1 MVTLKDVA
9 RQAGVSIRTVSNV
22 VNDWPHIR
30 PELRARVQTVIDD
43 LGYQPNIA
51 ARNLRNGR
59 SGLIALAVPELDVP
73 YFAELTRCIVDEASA
88 RGLTVVVEQT
98 DGLLERERE
107 LMTRTARAMMFDGI
121 IFSPTVLTSAQI
133 IAGSVKVPLVLLG
146 ENEGGY
152 ADHVLVDNR
161 QAAYDAT
168 THLIARGRRRV
179 ALVGPQTDGSRTSE
193 LRREGYEDA
202 LRDAGLNSD
211 PALWAK
217 TERFHR
223 ADGADAMRRLMLLDS
238 PPDGVFCMSDLLA
251 LGALRHL
258 VTSGIQV
265 PDDVAVIG
273 FDDIEDGHY
282 SNPSLT
288 SVSPDKRSIAK
299 IAIDHLTARL
309 AGTDAQPH
317 VTTVSYTIVTRESTG
332 PAHSAPPHGSTIP
345 QRASE
350 ADL

>member
-9 RQAGVSIRTVSNV
+9 REAGVSIRTVSNV

-88 RGLTVVVEQT
+88 RGLTVVIEQT
-98 DGLLERERE
+98 DGLLERERD
-107 LMTRTARAMMFDGI
+107 LTTRNTRALMFDGI
-121 IFSPTVLTSAQI
+121 IFSPTIMTSAEI
-133 IAGSVKVPLVLLG
+133 IADAARVPLILLG

-152 ADHVLVDNR
+152 ADHVLVDSH

-168 THLIARGRRRV
+168 CHLIARGRQRI
-179 ALVGPQTDGSRTSE
+179 ALVGPRTDGSRTTE
-193 LRREGYEDA
+193 LRRQGYESA
-202 LRDAGLNSD
+202 LLDAGLTPN
-211 PALWAK
+211 PELWAI

-223 ADGADAMRRLMLLDS
+223 SDGADAMRRLMLLDS
-238 PPDGVFCMSDLLA
+238 PPDGVFCMNDLLA
-251 LGALRHL
+251 LGALREL
-258 VTSGIQV
+258 VSTGVAV

-288 SVSPDKRSIAK
+288 SVSPDKRRIAQ
-299 IAIDHLTARL
+299 IAIDRLVARL
-309 AGTDAQPH
+309 AGDDAPP
-317 VTTVSYTIVTRESTG
+317 TVQTVPYTIATRESTG
-332 PAHSAPPHGSTIP
+332 P
-345 QRASE
+345 
-350 ADL
+350 